1 MKQSRGG
8 KIALCIVML
17 SIACAVALPFYYI
30 IVNTF
35 KTQQQTSE
43 SPLGLP
49 SSLSLS
55 NYRQVLDTVPIWHSM
70 WNTLYVTVLSVLL
83 MLLVGTMAAYGVV
96 MRRTRSSRRV
106 HLVLV
111 MALAVPFQVILVP
124 LYRLFV
130 SAHLV
135 DSLNGLVIL
144 YSTGS
149 IFCYF
154 LIQGYMSTLPMELIE
169 SARIDG
175 AGEVR
180 IFWRIVV
187 PLIRPILV
195 TVGVLQT
202 MWVWN
207 DFLVANTFIVSPQ
220 HYTLVMQVYSAVG
233 EFTTDWP
240 DVMTITVLSLIPI
253 TIFFVIMQRQI
264 VNGLVAGAVKG

>member
-8 KIALCIVML
+8 KIALSIAML

-43 SPLGLP
+43 SPLGFP
-49 SSLSLS
+49 SSPTLS
-55 NYRQVLDTVPIWHSM
+55 NYRQVLDTVPVWHSM
-70 WNTLYVTVLSVLL
+70 WNTLYVTVFSVLL
-83 MLLVGTMAAYGVV
+83 MLLIGTMAAYGVV
-96 MRRTRSSRRV
+96 MRQARSSRRI
-106 HLVLV
+106 HLGLLL
-111 MALAVPFQVILVP
+111 ALAVPFQVILVP
-124 LYRLFV
+124 LYQFFV
-130 SAHLV
+130 SLHLV

-154 LIQGYMSTLPMELIE
+154 LIQGYMSTLPMEIIE

-175 AGEVR
+175 AGQLK
-180 IFWRIVV
+180 IFWRVVV

-207 DFLVANTFIVSPQ
+207 DFLIANTFIVSPT
-220 HYTLVMQVYSAVG
+220 HYTLVMQVYSTVG
-233 EFTTDWP
+233 QFTTNWP
-240 DVMTITVLSLIPI
+240 DFMTITVLSLIPI
-253 TIFFVIMQRQI
+253 TIFFIVMQRQI

>member
-8 KIALCIVML
+8 KIALSIVML

-30 IVNTF
+30 ITNTF

-43 SPLGLP
+43 SPLGFP
-49 SSLSLS
+49 SSLTLA
-55 NYRQVLDTVPIWHSM
+55 NYRQVLDTVPVWHSM

-83 MLLVGTMAAYGVV
+83 MLLIGTMAAYGVV
-96 MRRTRSSRRV
+96 MRATPGSRRI
-106 HLVLV
+106 HLVLLL
-111 MALAVPFQVILVP
+111 ALAVPFQVILVP
-124 LYRLFV
+124 LYQFFV
-130 SAHLV
+130 SLHLV

-154 LIQGYMSTLPMELIE
+154 LIQGYMSTLPREVIE

-175 AGEVR
+175 AGQLI

-207 DFLVANTFIVSPQ
+207 DFLIANTFIVSPER
-220 HYTLVMQVYSAVG
+220 YTLVMQVYSTVG
-233 EFTTDWP
+233 QFTTDWP
-240 DVMTITVLSLIPI
+240 DFMTITVLSLIPI

>member
-55 NYRQVLDTVPIWHSM
+55 NYRQVLDTVPIWQSM
-70 WNTLYVTVLSVLL
+70 WKTLYVTVLSVLL

-96 MRRTRSSRRV
+96 MRRTRSSRRI

-130 SAHLV
+130 
-135 DSLNGLVIL
+135 
-144 YSTGS
+144 
-149 IFCYF
+149 
-154 LIQGYMSTLPMELIE
+154 
-169 SARIDG
+169 
-175 AGEVR
+175 
-180 IFWRIVV
+180 
-187 PLIRPILV
+187 
-195 TVGVLQT
+195 
-202 MWVWN
+202 
-207 DFLVANTFIVSPQ
+207 
-220 HYTLVMQVYSAVG
+220 
-233 EFTTDWP
+233 
-240 DVMTITVLSLIPI
+240 
-253 TIFFVIMQRQI
+253 
-264 VNGLVAGAVKG
+264 

>member
-8 KIALCIVML
+8 KIALSIVML

-70 WNTLYVTVLSVLL
+70 WNTLYVTVLSV
-83 MLLVGTMAAYGVV
+83 
-96 MRRTRSSRRV
+96 RRTRSSRRV

>member
-1 MKQSRGG
+1 MKESRAG
-8 KIALCIVML
+8 KIALSIVML

-30 IVNTF
+30 VVNTF
-35 KTQQQTSE
+35 KTQQQTSQ

-49 SSLSLS
+49 SSLTLS
-55 NYRQVLDTVPIWHSM
+55 NYRQVLDTVPVWHSM
-70 WNTLYVTVLSVLL
+70 WNTLYVTAGSVLL
-83 MLLVGTMAAYGVV
+83 MLLIGTMAAYGVV
-96 MRRTRSSRRV
+96 MRRTRSSRRI
-106 HLVLV
+106 HLVLLL
-111 MALAVPFQVILVP
+111 ALAVPFQVILVP
-124 LYRLFV
+124 LYQFFV
-130 SAHLV
+130 SLHLV
-135 DSLNGLVIL
+135 DSLNGLVVL

-154 LIQGYMSTLPMELIE
+154 LIQGYMSALPMELIE

-175 AGEVR
+175 AGQLK

-207 DFLVANTFIVSPQ
+207 DFLIANTFIVSPQ
-220 HYTLVMQVYSAVG
+220 HYTIVMQVYSTVG
-233 EFTTDWP
+233 QFTTDWP
-240 DVMTITVLSLIPI
+240 AFMTITVLSLIPI